1 MRLGKKNIWRLG
13 LSLGLSGMLMTG
25 FAALPESDTAS
36 VAAAAPTEVPH
47 PPMDE
52 VWEDDSDLQLDDD
65 IGEDNP
71 TWEDYEQDAN
81 IDFEENQGNNEDD
94 DNNNNNNN
102 NIANLPQL
110 GSYYSNDQATYVVTK
125 AALTGGTVEYKAPVG
140 ELSSINIPDY
150 VLIEG
155 SVYDVTAIG
164 AKAFKGNKILQA
176 ISMGSTV
183 TLIDTGAFR
192 ECSSLTS
199 ITFSGNLKTIGNN
212 AFYNCQ
218 ALTKLSLPAT
228 VNKIGKNAFAGCK
241 ALKNITVRS
250 KTLKAANIGNK
261 AFSNI
266 SKNAVIK
273 VPKAK
278 VKTYR
283 KLFQKKGLSAKAK
296 VKAI

>member
-13 LSLGLSGMLMTG
+13 LSLGLSGMLIAG
-25 FAALPESDTAS
+25 FVALPESDTAS

-52 VWEDDSDLQLDDD
+52 VWEDDSDLQLNDD

-81 IDFEENQGNNEDD
+81 IDFEEEQDNNEE
-94 DNNNNNNN
+94 DNNNNNN
-102 NIANLPQL
+102 IINLPQV
-110 GSYYSNDQATYVVTK
+110 GSYYSSDQATYVVTK
-125 AALTGGTVEYKAPVG
+125 AAVTGGTVEYRGPVG
-140 ELSSINIPDY
+140 ELSSVSLPDY

-164 AKAFKGNKILQA
+164 VRAFKNNKILQA
-176 ISMGSTV
+176 ISTGSTV
-183 TLIDTGAFR
+183 TLIDTGAFSG
-192 ECSSLTS
+192 CSSLNS
-199 ITFSGNLKTIGNN
+199 ITFGGNLKTIGNN

-228 VNKIGKNAFAGCK
+228 VNKIGKKAFAGCK
-241 ALKNITVRS
+241 ALKNITIRS
-250 KTLKAANIGNK
+250 KTLKAGNIGSK

-283 KLFQKKGLSAKAK
+283 KLFRKKGLSTKAK
-296 VKAI
+296 VKAL